1 MKKIRIGL
9 SLFAFFINLLVFGN
23 DLDIS
28 MLPDKSVQPGEVAI
42 QVLPIKSPTNT
53 TYKISIESNQ
63 QWRAEGPEFVELIAG
78 DLTYLTFYTYTPS
91 FVDAGTIHE
100 LKIIFTNIETQEKIE
115 NSISFVVAKKR
126 DLDFFDADQNI
137 ETNKKNHTL
146 NLKVKNTG
154 NASEVYNFSI
164 RNLTPE
170 VSVSVNSSP
179 ITIAANEVKLLPV
192 RVNFKNS
199 TSTYAAFEVNAKVG
213 GITKFQKKFQVKF
226 VSSANNQDRQGNYL
240 DTTLTIT
247 NDYMSVE
254 GRDSNL
260 SSVVLNSNGALS
272 DYVSLSSYV
281 QANMVNGQAQ
291 DARGTFHFDGDSWRF
306 SAGNNVDLDVDANV
320 GNEARDGVAYT
331 RDILPNLKVGTLV
344 GVDENDEFNTAAMV
358 QYDPRPGQRTF
369 VVINQNSDS
378 GETSGSIGYRG
389 NFNPNDKLSFAPS
402 LTISD
407 DPQRG
412 VIQDYRTAVRYM
424 VRKNL
429 PIAISSGYRK
439 DRFQEVIY
447 NNASLSYDFDGV
459 LIELSRNDELA
470 RDTFA
475 TNEQDRQHRS
485 SNQVRVSFPMGGG
498 LSASVNYQDHTSS
511 SVKEQRK
518 FITFAYQ
525 NKQLYAAMRAGVA
538 SKNYTDG
545 NIQDYT
551 NEPFVSVDLSYK
563 APKFTI
569 RSHVEYESY
578 GDDSYRTRTNI
589 GIDYNIDNN
598 HFNGSAYVR
607 VGHDEGQRRDYVT
620 QTQTDLDYI
629 EAGIRTGTDS
639 NYSFEI
645 YTRAED
651 NHQYDDIDYQVGIRF
666 QYRFGAKTPRKV
678 EDAFGGKRT
687 GSIAGRICI
696 DRNLNGTCE
705 DFEKGVEGL
714 SIYSVTGSATT
725 DKDGKYLINE
735 LKPDID
741 HISLIER
748 QVTAK
753 SLESSEYYKGT
764 KVLKNQTV
772 YVDFALKEIS
782 TINTFSY
789 NDINKNGRY
798 DKDFDTLI
806 GDITYQ
812 LIDEN
817 NEIIPISGKSLNTIN
832 YSRLRN
838 GQYKLSATANSPIYK
853 DVQKEVIL
861 DLPRDNMQTVT
872 FGFELI
878 DVDTLPIQD
887 LIITEFDNSIISA
900 PKFSAL
906 LTLDSAETEYNILSN
921 ISVKLDGYQVD
932 IETEE
937 VYSGLWDINLD
948 LKNLISLI
956 SQKNEITIDIE
967 LENENGKKLQIK
979 RVRNLFYNN

>member
-1 MKKIRIGL
+1 MKKIKTTL
-9 SLFAFFINLLVFGN
+9 SLFVFFINLLVLGSE
-23 DLDIS
+23 LDIS
-28 MLPDKSVQPGEVAI
+28 MLPDKSVLPGEVAI
-42 QVLPIKSPTNT
+42 QVLPIKSVSNA
-53 TYKISIESNQ
+53 TYKITIESNQ
-63 QWRAEGPEFVELIAG
+63 QWRAEGPEEANLIAG

-100 LKIIFTNIETQEKIE
+100 LKIVFTNTQTQEKIE
-115 NSISFVVAKKR
+115 NNISFVVAKKHN
-126 DLDFFDADQNI
+126 LDFFDADQNI
-137 ETNKKNHTL
+137 ETNKKNHSL

-154 NASEVYNFSI
+154 NSSEVYNFSI

-199 TSTYAAFEVNAKVG
+199 TSTYAAFEVSAKVG
-213 GITKFQKKFQVKF
+213 TITKFQKKFQVKF
-226 VSSANNQDRQGNYL
+226 VSSTNNQDRQGNYL

-254 GRDSNL
+254 GKDSNL

-291 DARGTFHFDGDSWRF
+291 DARGTFHFDGDNWRF
-306 SAGNNVDLDVDANV
+306 SAGNNVDLDVDTNV
-320 GNEARDGVAYT
+320 GNEARDGVAYS

-358 QYDPRPGQRTF
+358 QYDPKPGQRTF
-369 VVINQNSDS
+369 VIINQNTDS

-402 LTISD
+402 LTVSD

-412 VIQDYRTAVRYM
+412 VIQDYRTAIRYM

-429 PIAISSGYRK
+429 PIAITSGYRR

-447 NNASLSYDFDGV
+447 NNTSLSYDFDGV
-459 LIELSRNDELA
+459 LLELSRNDELNK
-470 RDTFA
+470 DTFE
-475 TNEQDRQHRS
+475 TNEQSRSHRS
-485 SNQVRVSFPMGGG
+485 SNNVRVSFPMGGG
-498 LSASVNYQDHTSS
+498 LSASVNYQDQTSS
-511 SVKEQRK
+511 SESEQRK

-538 SKNYTDG
+538 SKNYTDA

-551 NEPFVSVDLSYK
+551 NEPFISVDLSYK

-569 RSHVEYESY
+569 RSHFEYESY
-578 GDDSYRTRTNI
+578 GDDSYRTRTSVGVN
-589 GIDYNIDNN
+589 YNINNN
-598 HFNGSAYVR
+598 HFNGDAYVR
-607 VGHDEGQRRDYVT
+607 VGHDEGQRNDYVT

-629 EAGIRTGTDS
+629 EAGIRTGADS

-651 NHQYDDIDYQVGIRF
+651 NHQYDDIDYQIGIRF
-666 QYRFGAKTPRKV
+666 QYRFGAKTPRGV

-696 DRNLNGTCE
+696 DRNLNGLCE
-705 DFEKGVEGL
+705 DFEPGVEGL
-714 SIYSVTGSATT
+714 NIYSVTGSTTT
-725 DKDGKYLINE
+725 DKNGKYIINE

-753 SLESSEYYKGT
+753 SLESAQYYKGT
-764 KVLKNQTV
+764 KVIKNQTV
-772 YVDFALKEIS
+772 HVDFALKEIS
-782 TINTFSY
+782 SINVFSY
-789 NDINKNGRY
+789 NDINKNGRFE
-798 DKDFDTLI
+798 KDFDTLI

-812 LIDEN
+812 LIDKN
-817 NEIIPISGKSLNTIN
+817 GEIIPISARSLNGIN
-832 YSRLRN
+832 YSRLKN
-838 GQYKLSATANSPIYK
+838 GNYKLIATANSPIYQEI
-853 DVQKEVIL
+853 QKEVTL
-861 DLPRDNMQTVT
+861 ELPKDNMQTIS
-872 FGFELI
+872 FGFEI
-878 DVDTLPIQD
+878 INADTLPTQE
-887 LIITEFDNSIISA
+887 LIVSEFDSSIISS

-906 LTLDSAETEYNILSN
+906 LILDSSETEYTILSD
-921 ISVKLDGYQVD
+921 ISVELDGYQVD
-932 IETEE
+932 IEIEE
-937 VYSGLWDINLD
+937 VYSGMWDINID
-948 LKNLISLI
+948 LKNLISLL

-967 LENENGKKLQIK
+967 LENENGEKLQI
-979 RVRNLFYNN
+979 RRTRNLFYNN